1 LFNDNYYY
9 IILIYCKKEVLK
21 IVKEEKKLN
30 NKEEKVEIQAP
41 KKVKY
46 QCLHSDEPR
55 ECTCARSKGLVL
67 IK

>member
-1 LFNDNYYY
+1 MCKIDRKLEND
-9 IILIYCKKEVLK
+9 KK
-21 IVKEEKKLN
+21 
-30 NKEEKVEIQAP
+30 KVEIQAP

-46 QCLHSDEPR
+46 QCLHSEEAR

>member
-1 LFNDNYYY
+1 M
-9 IILIYCKKEVLK
+9 LK

-30 NKEEKVEIQAP
+30 NKEEKVEIRAP
-41 KKVKY
+41 KKIKY
-46 QCLHSDEPR
+46 QCLHSEEPR

>member
-1 LFNDNYYY
+1 MNS
-9 IILIYCKKEVLK
+9 KEK
-21 IVKEEKKLN
+21 KEEKKS
-30 NKEEKVEIQAP
+30 VEIQAP

-46 QCLHSDEPR
+46 QCLHTTEAK